1 MSKRNREGIDGEL
14 RKQARQRFKR
24 LVRTVVLNM
33 RWLNE
38 ANDESG
44 LSLNVKRNV
53 AMLVRQKR
61 KVGMMTMAEKSLL
74 RTPHFARTVED
85 RKKLCSIVANLEC
98 FNKLPPKIRARLV
111 PFVTFMAV
119 NSGRNIMKEGDY
131 PITLYFIINGEV
143 EMSKNILNRITKKY
157 EAKTESLF
165 GPGDCIGDVDLFED
179 APRTNTYTATS
190 NCELLAVYE
199 SDYNRLLKPYLLKQW
214 AEKKT
219 ALRALDYFN
228 YFNDEQ
234 IVNACKYGSI
244 QQFDP
249 LETIYTEDKG
259 FMSYVYFVLSGECA
273 MLQCLY
279 MKITYIGREK
289 QFELTS
295 VSRRESVDNV
305 LSEEAK
311 KHMRMSVKP
320 VTKHDATKAMQSS
333 SSSDNMDKK
342 SKTLR
347 KMTFREIERACDM
360 WLKPV
365 DEPTENKKKRQSNVF
380 NAMHKAL
387 GGDDQQFDYLDEDEY
402 SYGERVGADDDDD
415 DDDDDEYERIIETDS
430 TRNEPEPEWEQQPGV
445 GFADSEIPTTSSSG
459 SRFST
464 TSSDSVMAKPK
475 KTTSMPRRDQFETH
489 FIDIGSLTYGGIFGL
504 GEKMDHRVIMART
517 TVQCLI
523 LPRFWL
529 FEERQNPGNIWQ
541 RQRFY
546 INCNIPSREALF
558 SDFIKTRKW
567 DKFRSDYVHSQLNQE
582 SLANSTK
589 VEDIP
594 IISRIVQ
601 TTDEL

>member
-1 MSKRNREGIDGEL
+1 MSKRNRDGMDGEM
-14 RKQARQRFKR
+14 RKQVRQRFKK

-53 AMLVRQKR
+53 AMLIRQKR

-85 RKKLCSIVANLEC
+85 RKRLCSIVANLEC
-98 FNKLPPKIRARLV
+98 FQKLPPKIRARLV
-111 PFVTFMAV
+111 PVVTFMAV
-119 NSGRNIMKEGDY
+119 NSGRNLMKEGDF

-157 EAKTESLF
+157 EAKSESLF

-179 APRTNTYTATS
+179 EPRTNTYTATS

-199 SDYNRLLKPYLLKQW
+199 SDYNRLLKPFLLKQW

-228 YFNDEQ
+228 YFNEEQ

-279 MKITYIGREK
+279 MKVTYVGREK

-295 VSRRESVDNV
+295 VSRRESVDDV

-320 VTKHDATKAMQSS
+320 VTTFDATKLLQSS
-333 SSSDNMDKK
+333 SSSENKDRR

-347 KMTFREIERACDM
+347 KMTLKEIERACDM
-360 WLKPV
+360 WLKPL
-365 DEPTENKKKRQSNVF
+365 DEHTEKKKKRQSDVF
-380 NAMHKAL
+380 NAMHKSLAD
-387 GGDDQQFDYLDEDEY
+387 DDQQFEYLDEDEY
-402 SYGERVGADDDDD
+402 SYGERKGDDDD

-430 TRNEPEPEWEQQPGV
+430 TRYEPEPRQAEEPEI
-445 GFADSEIPTTSSSG
+445 GFAESENPTSSSN
-459 SRFST
+459 SRTPTSS
-464 TSSDSVMAKPK
+464 SSDSVMAMPTKA
-475 KTTSMPRRDQFETH
+475 TSSTNDQFETH

-517 TVQCLI
+517 TVQCLLI
-523 LPRFWL
+523 PRFWL

-546 INCNIPSREALF
+546 IDCNIPSREALF

-567 DKFRSDYVHSQLNQE
+567 DKFRSDYVQGQLNQE
-582 SLANSTK
+582 SLANNTK